1 MGLSV
6 YYWLRLAEG
15 DPGAALGR
23 LRQAA
28 LDLPVD
34 AVGEV
39 LHLRG
44 EACSWRNAEEKDPLW
59 WVLLQSRK
67 SVQAGPG
74 RWLDVEPVELHVFQV
89 VLGSGCEPAVFG
101 LARYPEFLEVAGE
114 RVSVPDAG
122 VWTWVGRVKTQY
134 ASNVSLD
141 HFLRCHTAVCR
152 ILVEAERQG
161 ILEDVHDEGGFWGTW
176 DLDVLVRE
184 LREWN
189 LLLASMAEGLRE
201 CGMGQGAAIAEH
213 PEYPVLR
220 LLADRELGRRIAGIV
235 RECRRLRK
243 PD

>member
-6 YYWLRLAEG
+6 YYWLRLNDG
-15 DPGAALGR
+15 DPAAVLGR

-28 LDLPVD
+28 LDLPVE
-34 AVGEV
+34 AVSEV
-39 LHLRG
+39 LYFRG
-44 EACSWRNAEEKDPLW
+44 EACSWRNVGEGDPLW
-59 WVLLQSRK
+59 WILLQARK
-67 SVQAGPG
+67 PVSAPRV
-74 RWLDVEPVELHVFQV
+74 WLDVEPIELHVFQV
-89 VLGSGCEPAVFG
+89 ALGAGCEPAVFG

-114 RVSVPDAG
+114 RVPVPDAG
-122 VWTWVGRVKTQY
+122 AWTWVGRVKTQY

-161 ILEDVHDEGGFWGTW
+161 ILENVHDEGGFWGTW
-176 DLDVLVRE
+176 DLEVLVRE
-184 LREWN
+184 LGEWN
-189 LLLASMAEGLRE
+189 LCLASIAEGLRE

-243 PD
+243 VD